1 MDLEQTAIS
10 TSGLPVPSDG
20 EISEYREMGR
30 RYARK
35 LVGCEADCDEIVQE
49 VFCRLL
55 ARPRTTESAGVESA
69 GVTRADGRLWDG
81 PIGPAEQAESSWAA
95 TPSPGVAV
103 DSSRWIGL
111 FIKSVR
117 NLCID
122 RLRQR
127 AVRAASPLPPEGI
140 GRSAPPHPLDLAEE
154 RERLGRAISGLPERW
169 RTALLMRVD
178 EELGYEQIAERMKAS
193 KAQVRT
199 WIFRARQHLLQQ
211 LQA

>member
-1 MDLEQTAIS
+1 
-10 TSGLPVPSDG
+10 
-20 EISEYREMGR
+20 MGR
-30 RYARK
+30 RYARR

-55 ARPRTTESAGVESA
+55 ARPRTTESAGGATANELFSA
-69 GVTRADGRLWDG
+69 GPAGTAGGVDGRWT
-81 PIGPAEQAESSWAA
+81 ATSS
-95 TPSPGVAV
+95 TGMAV
-103 DSSRWIGL
+103 DSTRWIGL

-140 GRSAPPHPLDLAEE
+140 GRTAPPHPLDLAEE
-154 RERLGRAISGLPERW
+154 RERLGRAIAELPERW

-178 EELGYEQIAERMKAS
+178 EELGYEQIAARMEAS

-199 WIFRARQHLLQQ
+199 WIFRARRQLLQQ
-211 LQA
+211 LQV